1 MIKKEVE
8 PAGLSG
14 RLLVGLREMGG
25 AQNSDRFLV
34 PGHDLSQLHLTKAA

>member
-14 RLLVGLREMGG
+14 WLLVGLREMGG
-25 AQNSDRFLV
+25 AQNNDRFLV
-34 PGHDLSQLHLTKAA
+34 PGNDISQLRLTKET